1 MFNAIKNMF
10 AVQPVA
16 QPVATPAQQTDVL
29 TMSSREIAELCG
41 KEHRNVMR
49 DVRIMLEELGE
60 GVLSFEHTYTNQQN
74 GQQYV
79 EFLLPKDLTITLVA
93 GYNVRLRH
101 AIVKRWEQLEQNAIT
116 HAPALTQEQMLAQ
129 AYVYAIERG
138 AQQEIRLS
146 RLTRE
151 SFTIIQ

>member
-1 MFNAIKNMF
+1 
-10 AVQPVA
+10 
-16 QPVATPAQQTDVL
+16 
-29 TMSSREIAELCG
+29 
-41 KEHRNVMR
+41 MR
-49 DVRIMLEELGE
+49 DVRVMLAELGE
-60 GVLSFEHTYTNQQN
+60 DESKFGSIYLDAYNREAKCFN
-74 GQQYV
+74 
-79 EFLLPKDLTITLVA
+79 LPKDLTITLVA

-116 HAPALTQEQMLAQ
+116 RTPALTQEQMLAQ